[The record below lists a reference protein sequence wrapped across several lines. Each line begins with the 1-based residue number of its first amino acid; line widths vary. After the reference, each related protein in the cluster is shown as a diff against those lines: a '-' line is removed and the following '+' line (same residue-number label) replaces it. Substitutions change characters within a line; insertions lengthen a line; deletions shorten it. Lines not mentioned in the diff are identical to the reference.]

1 MTTRSLCSFLLAC
14 FCFAPLMAHS
24 EEAARALP
32 APEDLLKLVRISY
45 TLSDSRLT
53 GKLRDTESGKE
64 EPFDLTMS
72 QQAVRFRFTNPPQIV
87 NLDLSTKPA
96 TLREVKPGG
105 STEVPAEM
113 YGQRVRGFDLTYE
126 DLSMSF
132 LYWTKAE
139 VLGEESLGT
148 FSGQKAWKV
157 RVTTPDNKGPYGT
170 VDIWVHQGSG
180 GMAKMEG
187 WDRKGN
193 KIKHFEMKSFQKVG
207 DSYAPKEIRVDTIDP
222 ASSKKTGTTYM
233 TFDKPEKK

>member
-1 MTTRSLCSFLLAC
+1 MMKHFALLLLLS
-14 FCFAPLMAHS
+14 APALTQA
-24 EEAARALP
+24 EDAAKALP
-32 APEDLLKLVRISY
+32 APEDLLKLVRVSY
-45 TLSDSRLT
+45 TLRDSHLSGR
-53 GKLRDTESGKE
+53 LRDNESGRE
-64 EPFDLTMS
+64 EPFDLTMA
-72 QQAVRFRFTNPPQIV
+72 QQSVRFRFTKPPQIV
-87 NLDLSTKPA
+87 NLDLSTSPA

-105 STEVPAEM
+105 SDEVPASM
-113 YGQRVRGFDLTYE
+113 YSERVRGFDLTYE

-139 VLGEESLGT
+139 TLGEESLGT

-193 KIKHFEMKSFQKVG
+193 KVKHFEMRSFQKVG
-207 DSYAPKEIRVDTIDP
+207 ESYAPREIRVDTLDP
-222 ASSKKTGTTYM
+222 KSGRKTGTTYM
-233 TFDKPEKK
+233 TFDKPVKN

>member
-1 MTTRSLCSFLLAC
+1 MMTRFPFLLLFAALC
-14 FCFAPLMAHS
+14 AAPLITQA
-24 EEAARALP
+24 EDAAKALP
-32 APEDLLKLVRISY
+32 AAEDLLKLVRISY
-45 TLSDSRLT
+45 TLNDSRLT
-53 GKLRDTESGKE
+53 GKLRDSESGKE
-64 EPFDLTMS
+64 EPFDLNMS
-72 QQAVRFRFTNPPQIV
+72 QQSVRFRFVNPPQIV
-87 NLDLSTKPA
+87 NLDLTTSPA
-96 TLREVKPGG
+96 TLRDVKPGG
-105 STEVPAEM
+105 TTEVPASM
-113 YGQRVRGFDLTYE
+113 YSERVRGFDLTYE

-193 KIKHFEMKSFQKVG
+193 KVKHFEMRSFQKVG
-207 DSYAPKEIRVDTIDP
+207 ESYAPKEIRVETYVP
-222 ASSKKTGTTYM
+222 GTSKKTGTTYM
-233 TFDKPEKK
+233 TFDKPIKN

>member
-1 MTTRSLCSFLLAC
+1 MTRLLVLFLFASLCSL
-14 FCFAPLMAHS
+14 PLVSRA

-32 APEDLLKLVRISY
+32 AAEDLLKLVRISY
-45 TLSDSRLT
+45 TLNNSRLT
-53 GKLRDTESGKE
+53 GRLRDNESGKE
-64 EPFDLTMS
+64 EPFDLNMS
-72 QQAVRFRFTNPPQIV
+72 QQSVRFRFVNPPQIV
-87 NLDLSTKPA
+87 NLDLTTTPA
-96 TLREVKPGG
+96 TLRDVKPGG
-105 STEVPAEM
+105 SEEVPASM
-113 YGQRVRGFDLTYE
+113 YSERVRGFDLTYE

-193 KIKHFEMKSFQKVG
+193 KIKHFEIRSIQKVG
-207 DSYAPKEIRVDTIDP
+207 DNTVPKEIRVDTLAP
-222 ASSKKTGTTYM
+222 GSSKKTGSTYM
-233 TFDKPEKK
+233 TFDKPIKN